1 MAVDESKLTQLQ
13 RLASDFDSL
22 SDAEKVNVYK
32 QASDTTP
39 PINDLRTISPFRV
52 RVYESE
58 DA

>member
-1 MAVDESKLTQLQ
+1 MAVDESKRTQLQ

-39 PINDLRTISPFRV
+39 PIADLRTISPFRV